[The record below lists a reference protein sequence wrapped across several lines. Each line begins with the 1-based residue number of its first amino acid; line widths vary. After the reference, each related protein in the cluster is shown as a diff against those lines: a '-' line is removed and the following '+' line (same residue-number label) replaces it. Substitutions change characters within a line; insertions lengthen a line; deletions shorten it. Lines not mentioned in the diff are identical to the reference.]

1 MFAVLVVSVANAQ
14 EEVEPVDVVEQLIEN
29 GADVETS
36 LIVEEEFGAQF
47 EQEEEEED
55 EEDVIGGFQ
64 PTQTPIPVP
73 TPTLPPMCLSTSQST
88 IECGASRSRALYDFI
103 AAVDP
108 RAVQTSVH
116 SALYACVATDRLVA
130 ACGRISA
137 SEGGRELADK
147 INNSIL
153 SACESVKHSGHVC
166 VRDLEANQCQCLNS
180 CEDIQTLLAARRIL
194 TGPAGVRH

>member
-1 MFAVLVVSVANAQ
+1 MFAVLAVSVANAQ

-36 LIVEEEFGAQF
+36 LIVEEFGAQF
-47 EQEEEEED
+47 EQEGADEEEEED
-55 EEDVIGGFQ
+55 VVDDFQ
-64 PTQTPIPVP
+64 PMQTPIPVP
-73 TPTLPPMCLSTSQST
+73 TPTLPPVCLSTSQST

-116 SALYACVATDRLVA
+116 SALYACVATDRLLA

-137 SEGGRELADK
+137 SDGGRELADK
-147 INNSIL
+147 ISNGIL
-153 SACESVKHSGHVC
+153 SACESVKHPGYVC
-166 VRDLEANQCQCLNS
+166 VRDLEVNQCQCLNS
-180 CEDIQTLLAARRIL
+180 CEDIQTLLAARRLL